1 MSGETQKRVARRDFL
16 KAGAALGLTIP
27 SVGAFLAACSS
38 SATTAPSVA
47 PSTGAGTAPSTAA
60 STAPSVAASVAQISA
75 NLFDTM
81 PAETQKYWLSDLY
94 PAFQAKYPGE
104 TIVET
109 DGGVENAQMLRAL
122 VAANN
127 SASPDMAW
135 MESGEMGVY
144 SDAGLLADVDTWLN
158 GKPDI
163 KKDIYPALIN
173 LCTYKGKVQSLPW
186 ITNNTACLI
195 NTDAFAAAGVAIP
208 DQDPAKTWTWE
219 DFAAAC
225 KAITEKSGMKGW
237 LANVNTDG
245 WDAWL
250 FHAWLGAAGGTFIS
264 EAGDPLFNSP
274 EGIETMTFLQG
285 LVTAGYT
292 AELDI
297 GYDLTLWRQK
307 KAAIVINGPW
317 NHADLQKTPPDFK
330 YTAVPYPRHKAQ
342 ATCIG
347 GDNLFVFKHSD
358 DRQKV
363 SFDYA
368 EFVLSTDFQVK
379 FNIESGNL
387 PVTAS
392 ATAHPDY
399 QAQLEKFPYLKGWVN
414 QVPNGIARS
423 ALPQASDGRDAF
435 GSKAWTPIMLKGAS
449 IADSLKAAADAVT
462 ALKGA

>member
-1 MSGETQKRVARRDFL
+1 MVGEFDKSVKRRDFL
-16 KAGAALGLTIP
+16 KAGAALGLAIP
-27 SVGAFLAACSS
+27 SVGAFLAACSAVTS
-38 SATTAPSVA
+38 SVTPS
-47 PSTGAGTAPSTAA
+47 A
-60 STAPSVAASVAQISA
+60 SSAASVGLSGAGSPAASAAAAAASA

-81 PAETQKYWLSDLY
+81 PAETQKYWLSTLY

-104 TIVET
+104 SIVET

-144 SDAGLLADVDTWLN
+144 SAADLLADVDTWLN

-163 KKDIYPALIN
+163 KKDIYPALVT
-173 LCTYKGKVQSLPW
+173 LCTYNGKVQSLPW
-186 ITNNTACLI
+186 MTNNCACMI
-195 NTDAFAAAGVAIP
+195 NTDAFTAAGVAVP
-208 DQDPAKTWTWE
+208 DQDPTKTWTWE
-219 DFAAAC
+219 QFEAAC
-225 KAITEKSGMKGW
+225 KAITEKAGMKGW

-250 FHAWLGAAGGTFIS
+250 FTAWLGAAGGTFMS
-264 EAGDPLFNSP
+264 DQGDPLFNGP
-274 EGIETMTFLQG
+274 EGVETMTFLQG
-285 LVTAGYT
+285 LATKGYT
-292 AELDI
+292 AELDT

-317 NHADLQKTPPDFK
+317 NHPDLQKTPPDFK
-330 YTAVPYPRHKAQ
+330 YTVVPFPQHKKQ
-342 ATCIG
+342 ATNIG
-347 GDNLFVFKHSD
+347 GDNLFVFKHSA

-379 FNIESGNL
+379 FNIQSGNL

-399 QAQLEKFPYLKGWVN
+399 QAQLEKFPYLRGWVN
-414 QVPNGIARS
+414 QVPYGVARS
-423 ALPQASDGRDAF
+423 ALPQSSDAQAAF

-462 ALKGA
+462 SLKGS